1 MGYSN
6 YSSLVVSTP
15 ITVSTK
21 FHTDKKNLTVC
32 IVFGYQDIPENV
44 YPTSQPPDKDTRED
58 AHR

>member
-6 YSSLVVSTP
+6 YSSIVVSTP

-44 YPTSQPPDKDTRED
+44 YPTSQPPDKDTR
-58 AHR
+58 